1 MGKKYEELKKPELI
15 ALLVREQE
23 HLAAA
28 VESKDQEIAKLE
40 ETKNS
45 EIAKLKEELKLREK
59 TIKEQN
65 ATIERQS
72 HLASA
77 VDAKD
82 EEITKLTNDLVK
94 TQDKINDLNK
104 KIIDLEV
111 KIKTEDVEELKEEN
125 EQLKADI
132 AFLERKFLSMTDIF
146 AYNLKDQQALLE
158 RNNFSRNEIW
168 EDFNLYRQ
176 NKTQREKGKEVKK

>member
-1 MGKKYEELKKPELI
+1 MNLKNLENKTKKELI
-15 ALLVREQE
+15 EIINNQY
-23 HLAAA
+23 HLA
-28 VESKDQEIAKLE
+28 
-40 ETKNS
+40 N
-45 EIAKLKEELKLREK
+45 
-59 TIKEQN
+59 
-65 ATIERQS
+65 
-72 HLASA
+72 A

>member
-1 MGKKYEELKKPELI
+1 MSLENLEKKTKKELI
-15 ALLVREQE
+15 EIINNQY
-23 HLAAA
+23 HLA
-28 VESKDQEIAKLE
+28 
-40 ETKNS
+40 N
-45 EIAKLKEELKLREK
+45 
-59 TIKEQN
+59 
-65 ATIERQS
+65 
-72 HLASA
+72 A

-82 EEITKLTNDLVK
+82 KEINKLTNDLVK
-94 TQDKINDLNK
+94 TQDKINELNK

-158 RNNFSRNEIW
+158 RNNFSRNEVF
-168 EDFNLYRQ
+168 EDYQ
-176 NKTQREKGKEVKK
+176 IYVKSKKEREKRKEVKK

>member
-1 MGKKYEELKKPELI
+1 MKDIESCIKVYLADNDQGREL
-15 ALLVREQE
+15 
-23 HLAAA
+23 
-28 VESKDQEIAKLE
+28 
-40 ETKNS
+40 
-45 EIAKLKEELKLREK
+45 LR
-59 TIKEQN
+59 
-65 ATIERQS
+65 
-72 HLASA
+72 
-77 VDAKD
+77 
-82 EEITKLTNDLVK
+82 
-94 TQDKINDLNK
+94 KIYRF
-104 KIIDLEV
+104 
-111 KIKTEDVEELKEEN
+111 VEELKEEN

>member
-1 MGKKYEELKKPELI
+1 MSLENLEKMTKKELI
-15 ALLVREQE
+15 EIINNQY
-23 HLAAA
+23 HLA
-28 VESKDQEIAKLE
+28 
-40 ETKNS
+40 N
-45 EIAKLKEELKLREK
+45 
-59 TIKEQN
+59 
-65 ATIERQS
+65 
-72 HLASA
+72 A

-82 EEITKLTNDLVK
+82 KEITKLTNDLVK
-94 TQDKINDLNK
+94 AQDKINELNK

-158 RNNFSRNEIW
+158 RNNFSRNEVF
-168 EDFNLYRQ
+168 EDYQ
-176 NKTQREKGKEVKK
+176 IYVKSKKEREKRKEVKK